1 MTTTITPPETDQQRS
16 LDERV
21 ADACGQL
28 NACYAALVD
37 LVAEVIA
44 TDAWHGWG
52 IRSIEQWITWRTG
65 LSAGHARSL
74 IALATAAESHPKVC
88 ESFAAG
94 ELSVDQAAL
103 AVRARPEHDDDIAVW
118 ARVMTLPQLRIAV
131 RASNT
136 SAEDREGGPG
146 AEREGDDSDA
156 EPTEPTAAPA
166 PERSEREYVSLQQD
180 EDGSWRLHGR
190 LDADHGAVLDAA
202 LNEARDRLFREGL
215 GDVTW
220 ADAIVDIA
228 ERSLDRSPVERRER
242 FRINLFLDPAASP
255 TATWINGI
263 AVPEAITRLCT
274 CDGTISPV
282 FVDDSLP
289 VSVGRSQRIVPDRTR
304 RAVLHRDKKC
314 RNPLCAATRGLE
326 VHHVVHWHDLGG
338 TDTWNL
344 IALCRRCHR
353 DHHLGRLDISG
364 NADLPDGIT
373 FRDEHGRVIDTAT
386 HAAKPPGPPP
396 EPRQPYRHPLGERL
410 QRWAIQFNPS
420 RPGTN

>member
-1 MTTTITPPETDQQRS
+1 MTMTITPPETDEHRS
-16 LDERV
+16 LDERL

-28 NACYAALVD
+28 NACHAALVD

-74 IALATAAESHPKVC
+74 IAIATAAETHPKVC
-88 ESFAAG
+88 AAFAAG

-103 AVRARPEHDDDIAVW
+103 AVRARPEHDDDIADW
-118 ARVMTLPQLRIAV
+118 ARVMTLSQLRTAV

-136 SAEDREGGPG
+136 SAEDRENRPDAGG
-146 AEREGDDSDA
+146 GDDSSGA
-156 EPTEPTAAPA
+156 EPIKPADAPT
-166 PERSEREYVSLQQD
+166 PERRDREYVSLQQD

-190 LDADHGAVLDAA
+190 LDADHGAIVDAA
-202 LNEARDRLFREGL
+202 LSEARDRLFRDGL

-220 ADAIVDIA
+220 ADALVDIA
-228 ERSLDRSPVERRER
+228 ERSLDHAPVERRER

-255 TATWINGI
+255 MATWINGI
-263 AVPEAITRLCT
+263 GVPEAIRRLCA

-282 FVDDSLP
+282 FVAGSRP
-289 VSVGRSQRIVPDRTR
+289 VSVGRSQRIVPERTR
-304 RAVLHRDKKC
+304 RVVMQRDKKC
-314 RNPLCAATRGLE
+314 RNPLCGATRGLE

-338 TDTWNL
+338 TDTDNL
-344 IALCRRCHR
+344 VALCRRCHR
-353 DHHLGRLDISG
+353 DHHLGRLGISG

-386 HAAKPPGPPP
+386 HAAKPPAPPP
-396 EPRQPYRHPLGERL
+396 RPPRPYRHPLGERL

-420 RPGTN
+420 RPSTN

>member
-1 MTTTITPPETDQQRS
+1 MGAGD
-16 LDERV
+16 
-21 ADACGQL
+21 DA
-28 NACYAALVD
+28 APAAHRRPRLQH
-37 LVAEVIA
+37 LRRGPRESA
-44 TDAWHGWG
+44 
-52 IRSIEQWITWRTG
+52 RWR
-65 LSAGHARSL
+65 R
-74 IALATAAESHPKVC
+74 
-88 ESFAAG
+88 
-94 ELSVDQAAL
+94 D
-103 AVRARPEHDDDIAVW
+103 
-118 ARVMTLPQLRIAV
+118 
-131 RASNT
+131 
-136 SAEDREGGPG
+136 
-146 AEREGDDSDA
+146 GDDSDA
-156 EPTEPTAAPA
+156 EPTEPTDAPA
-166 PERSEREYVSLQQD
+166 PERRDREYVSLQQD

-190 LDADHGAVLDAA
+190 LDADHGAIVDAA
-202 LNEARDRLFREGL
+202 LSEARDRLFREGL

-228 ERSLDRSPVERRER
+228 ERSLDRSPLERRER

-263 AVPEAITRLCT
+263 GVPEAITRLCT

-282 FVDDSLP
+282 FVDDSRP

-314 RNPLCAATRGLE
+314 RNPLCGATRGLE

-373 FRDEHGRVIDTAT
+373 FRDEAR
-386 HAAKPPGPPP
+386 PGH
-396 EPRQPYRHPLGERL
+396 RHRHPRGETTRAATRTAAALPASPRGTPPTVGDSVQPVTPGHELTCDQLAFSQRPTRL
-410 QRWAIQFNPS
+410 PS
-420 RPGTN
+420 ESLM